1 MPGGFH
7 APNMQSAWAAAPVR
21 VQPRSPFFCSAR
33 FPRLGKRFT
42 SASHILR
49 HPSGACF
56 LYRYKRTGSLPF
68 FALLAGLPNYK
79 RRFVLRC
86 LIKTRENGFHRFP
99 AMTRRRLLRAKP
111 ATSVQLRL
119 RKFVKSY
126 FREILE
132 RRQIPSLGLHRWGYS
147 RSFLHRCISGKRP
160 CRNTLCPSNRKE
172 SSFLLRSLCT

>member
-119 RKFVKSY
+119 RKFVKSCS
-126 FREILE
+126 REISV

>member
-49 HPSGACF
+49 HPSGECF

-68 FALLAGLPNYK
+68 FALLAGLPNHN
-79 RRFVLRC
+79 RRFLLRC

-119 RKFVKSY
+119 RKFVKSC

-132 RRQIPSLGLHRWGYS
+132 RRQIPSSDLHRWGYS
-147 RSFLHRCISGKRP
+147 RSFLHRYISGKRP

>member
-1 MPGGFH
+1 MPGDFH
-7 APNMQSAWAAAPVR
+7 VPNMQCARAAAPVR

-33 FPRLGKRFT
+33 FPRLGKRFFRF
-42 SASHILR
+42 A

-79 RRFVLRC
+79 RRFLLRC

-119 RKFVKSY
+119 RRFVKSC

-132 RRQIPSLGLHRWGYS
+132 RRQIPSSDLHRWGYS
-147 RSFLHRCISGKRP
+147 RSFLHRYISGKRP